1 MLGKY
6 SNILSAGIKG
16 GAYFSV
22 LTSPKRTEITKPV
35 LNNNTSIRLTFS
47 ITTKVRKK
55 RKNLKINLKGG
66 RLKKL
71 LKSRSSALSEDWLGL
86 KLPEPHVNGED
97 LLHVVSCQFILL
109 IRIIHVFYPHYAAQ
123 ALNLG
128 LPVTDKTRPNENC
141 IVRTIWIDVV
151 PFTVTR

>member
-6 SNILSAGIKG
+6 SDILSAGVKG

-71 LKSRSSALSEDWLGL
+71 LKSRRSSALSEDWLGL

-109 IRIIHVFYPHYAAQ
+109 IRIIHVFYPHHAAQ
-123 ALNLG
+123 ALDLD
-128 LPVTDKTRPNENC
+128 LSVTDKTCPNQN
-141 IVRTIWIDVV
+141 
-151 PFTVTR
+151 